1 MNDLVVLSLERW
13 DAVWRRNQ
21 YLIAG
26 LLSADP
32 TMRVLFVEPPDDPL
46 HDLRERRSPRFGAS
60 VTQVGDRLW
69 TLRPVK
75 WLPRRLDSGGDDRRA
90 RAIRR
95 AAMRLGFIAPV
106 LWVNDPAAAGIVALT
121 GWRSLYDIT
130 DDWLSA
136 ARPPAELDRIAAGEA
151 LLLDRADAVVACSPE
166 LVRRK
171 SPQRSDIHLVPNGVD
186 LGAYR
191 TPSVRP
197 DLLPAAPVALYLGT
211 LHDDRLDVELCVR
224 VADDLAG
231 RARLVLAGPD
241 LLSAADRDRLDTAG
255 ILRLG
260 AADRVDVPALL
271 QHADVLI
278 VPHRVTAF
286 TDSLDPIKLYEYR
299 AAGRPVVSTA
309 VAGFRDS
316 ADSRVRIAGASDFA
330 DAITGALESSA
341 PTGQGDAADIDW
353 SARVRQ
359 MRQILTTIR

>member
-1 MNDLVVLSLERW
+1 MNDLIVLSLERW

-21 YLIAG
+21 HLIAG
-26 LLSADP
+26 LVAADP
-32 TMRVLFVEPPDDPL
+32 MLRVLFVEPPDDPL
-46 HDLRERRSPRFGAS
+46 HDLRGRRGPQFG
-60 VTQVGDRLW
+60 TPLTPIGERLW

-75 WLPRRLDSGGDDRRA
+75 WLPRRWDAGGDDRRA

-95 AAMRLGFIAPV
+95 AAAQLGFTTPL

-136 ARPPAELDRIAAGEA
+136 ARPAAELERIAAGEA
-151 LLLDRADAVVACSPE
+151 LLLNRADAVVACSPE

-171 SPQRSDIHLVPNGVD
+171 SPQRDDIHLVPNGVD
-186 LGAYR
+186 LEAYR
-191 TPSVRP
+191 AQASRP
-197 DLLPAAPVALYLGT
+197 GIMPPAPVALYLGT

-224 VADDLAG
+224 VADELAD
-231 RARLVLAGPD
+231 RVRLVLAGPD
-241 LLSAADRDRLDTAG
+241 LLSAADRDRLDAAG
-255 ILRLG
+255 VLRLG
-260 AADRVDVPALL
+260 SVARDDVPAFL

-278 VPHRVTAF
+278 VPHRVTTF

-316 ADSRVRIAGASDFA
+316 ADPRIRIAGGDDFA
-330 DAITGALESSA
+330 HAVGTALESSVPEGSA
-341 PTGQGDAADIDW
+341 SAADIDW

-359 MRQILTTIR
+359 MGQILTSIR

>member
-21 YLIAG
+21 YLVAG

-46 HDLRERRSPRFGAS
+46 HDLRGRRSPRFGAP

-95 AAMRLGFIAPV
+95 AATLLGFTAPV

-136 ARPPAELDRIAAGEA
+136 ARPSAELERIAAGEA

-171 SPQRSDIHLVPNGVD
+171 SPQRSGIHLVPNGVD

-191 TPSVRP
+191 TPSERP
-197 DLLPAAPVALYLGT
+197 RSLPAAPVALYLGT
-211 LHDDRLDVELCVR
+211 LHDDRLDVQLCVR
-224 VADDLAG
+224 VAGELTG

-241 LLSAADRDRLDTAG
+241 LLSALDRERLDAAG
-255 ILRLG
+255 VIRLG
-260 AADRVDVPALL
+260 PVDRGDVPALL

-278 VPHRVTAF
+278 VPHLITAF

-309 VAGFRDS
+309 VAGFRDG
-316 ADSRVRIAGASDFA
+316 ADPRVRIAGASDFA
-330 DAITGALESSA
+330 DAIGSALDSPVPDA
-341 PTGQGDAADIDW
+341 PGDVEDIDW
-353 SARVRQ
+353 SARVRH
-359 MRQILTTIR
+359 MRQILTSIR